1 MSIFNLSWKFFTR
14 RAESNKINITSFL
27 PMVGIAL
34 GIVTIILTFAI
45 MDGLESDI
53 FGTLKNFSGGTIINT
68 NGVSHKDIRKIKSF
82 LDENK
87 VLYSDFIDR
96 KAIIQFGKEN
106 RIVNV
111 RAFSNLDIPLNGILN
126 RNIENHSE
134 NSIIIGFELANR
146 LNIYPQDSIKII
158 SPLDLKFSSSFIPQE
173 YLIVND
179 IFTTRLLDFDLNFV
193 YVPYIIGENLFK
205 KSGDV
210 GIYLKNEFPLPL
222 NILNIKNIKIKN
234 WDDVHS
240 SLVSAMRLEKI
251 AYVGF
256 GFLLIIISGFSLL
269 STMSISVMQKIS
281 QIGILKAMG
290 YTDKIIKMI
299 FFYFSTLSGVIGV
312 FIGISIALLI
322 KLIETHYPFFHFI
335 FGNYPFLNFPIEI
348 DSIKIFWISLCSI
361 ITIILA
367 SILPAN
373 KAASLNPV
381 HSIGMK

>member
-1 MSIFNLSWKFFTR
+1 MFISK
-14 RAESNKINITSFL
+14 A
-27 PMVGIAL
+27 GL

-158 SPLDLKFSSSFIPQE
+158 
-173 YLIVND
+173 
-179 IFTTRLLDFDLNFV
+179 
-193 YVPYIIGENLFK
+193 
-205 KSGDV
+205 
-210 GIYLKNEFPLPL
+210 
-222 NILNIKNIKIKN
+222 
-234 WDDVHS
+234 
-240 SLVSAMRLEKI
+240 
-251 AYVGF
+251 
-256 GFLLIIISGFSLL
+256 
-269 STMSISVMQKIS
+269 
-281 QIGILKAMG
+281 MG
-290 YTDKIIKMI
+290 
-299 FFYFSTLSGVIGV
+299 
-312 FIGISIALLI
+312 
-322 KLIETHYPFFHFI
+322 
-335 FGNYPFLNFPIEI
+335 
-348 DSIKIFWISLCSI
+348 
-361 ITIILA
+361 
-367 SILPAN
+367 
-373 KAASLNPV
+373 
-381 HSIGMK
+381 